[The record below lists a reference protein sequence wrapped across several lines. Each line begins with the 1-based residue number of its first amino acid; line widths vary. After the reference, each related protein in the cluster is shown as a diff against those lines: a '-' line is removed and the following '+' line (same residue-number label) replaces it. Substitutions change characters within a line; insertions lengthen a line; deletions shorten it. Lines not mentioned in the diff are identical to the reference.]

1 MDSFAPSTPLEFE
14 MCLLSV
20 ICSQYEPKQ
29 AVLISRAPWTNLNGT
44 AIDGVAWCCLWVGG
58 GGRGS
63 ITVTSSSQST
73 SSMADDRL
81 RYVLDF
87 QILVRPAVNYL

>member
-29 AVLISRAPWTNLNGT
+29 AVLMTNLNGT
-44 AIDGVAWCCLWVGG
+44 GLVLCLWVGG
-58 GGRGS
+58 GGKGS
-63 ITVTSSSQST
+63 TAVTSSSQST